1 MLYHIVLKNYASF
14 VDEYGNEIGVF
25 RFFEC
30 RNSFPPFPVG
40 ESFTILTQVAVDRNL
55 KCKLYN
61 PHRCVQLDSFELVI
75 M

>member
-1 MLYHIVLKNYASF
+1 MLHHIVLKNYANF

-25 RFFEC
+25 RFFDC

-40 ESFTILTQVAVDRNL
+40 ESFTILTQEAVDRNP
-55 KCKLYN
+55 KCKLHN
-61 PHRCVQLDSFELVI
+61 PHRSEQLDSLELVI